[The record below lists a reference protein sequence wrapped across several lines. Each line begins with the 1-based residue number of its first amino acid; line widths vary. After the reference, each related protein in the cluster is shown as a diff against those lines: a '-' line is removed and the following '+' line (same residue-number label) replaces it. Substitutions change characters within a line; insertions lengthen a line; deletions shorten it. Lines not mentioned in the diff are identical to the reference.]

1 MSLLAAER
9 RLELIALAKEA
20 GKVDALNA
28 AERFGVAVE
37 TIRRDLDLLQRQG
50 IMRRVHGGGILIDR
64 IQSELSVEVRRS
76 QNHQIKQRIAEVASN
91 YLPKS
96 GTIIVDAGT
105 TTELLAPYLRNNS
118 NLTVVTNSL
127 NLSLAIGETE
137 TNVVLLGGR
146 IRPVTLSAVGTH
158 ALNMVSSLHASVCFI
173 GTNGI
178 DSQVGFTTP
187 DIDEAEV
194 KRVMI
199 QNSQESIVMADHTK
213 FSQIYT
219 SSFASNLE
227 VDRII
232 TDVGA
237 PLDQIETLRGAEIEV
252 VLA

>member
-1 MSLLAAER
+1 MGLLAAER
-9 RLELIALAKEA
+9 RLELIALAREV
-20 GKVDALNA
+20 GKIDALNA

-64 IQSELSVEVRRS
+64 IQAELSVEIRRS
-76 QNHQIKQRIAEVASN
+76 QNHGVKQRIAEVAAS
-91 YLPKS
+91 YIPKS
-96 GTIIVDAGT
+96 GTVIVDAGT
-105 TTELLAPYLRNNS
+105 TTELLAPHLRNRS

-127 NLSLAIGETE
+127 NLSLAIGESE
-137 TNVVLLGGR
+137 TNVILLGGR

-158 ALNMVSSLHASVCFI
+158 ALHIVASLHASVCFI

-178 DSQVGFTTP
+178 DSRVGFTTP

-194 KRVMI
+194 KRIMI
-199 QNSQESIVMADHTK
+199 QNSQESIVLADYSK

-219 SSFASNLE
+219 SSFASSVE
-227 VDRII
+227 IDRII
-232 TDVGA
+232 TDVEA
-237 PLDQIETLRGAEIEV
+237 PLDQVEALRKDEIEV

>member
-91 YLPKS
+91 YIPKS

-127 NLSLAIGETE
+127 NLSLAIGESE

-219 SSFASNLE
+219 SSFASNVE

>member
-9 RLELIALAKEA
+9 RLELIALAKEV
-20 GKVDALNA
+20 GKVDALIA

-76 QNHQIKQRIAEVASN
+76 QNYQIKKRIAEVASN
-91 YLPKS
+91 YIPKS

-127 NLSLAIGETE
+127 NLSLAIGETN

-146 IRPVTLSAVGTH
+146 IRPVTLSAVGAH
-158 ALNMVSSLHASVCFI
+158 ALNMVTSLHASVCFI

-178 DSQVGFTTP
+178 DSQIGFTTP

-194 KRVMI
+194 KRIMI

-219 SSFASNLE
+219 SSFASNVE

-237 PLDQIETLRGAEIEV
+237 PLDQIEILRGAEMEV

>member
-91 YLPKS
+91 YIPKS

-105 TTELLAPYLRNNS
+105 TTELLAPYLRNKS
-118 NLTVVTNSL
+118 SLTVVTNSL
-127 NLSLAIGETE
+127 NLSIAIGESE

-219 SSFASNLE
+219 SSFASKVE
-227 VDRII
+227 IDRII

-237 PLDQIETLRGAEIEV
+237 PLDQMETLRGAEIEV

>member
-9 RLELIALAKEA
+9 RLELIALAKEV
-20 GKVDALNA
+20 GKIDALYA

-91 YLPKS
+91 YIPKS

-199 QNSQESIVMADHTK
+199 QNSQESIVMSDHTK

-219 SSFASNLE
+219 SSFASNVE

>member
-1 MSLLAAER
+1 MALLAAER
-9 RLELIALAKEA
+9 RLELIALAKEV

-64 IQSELSVEVRRS
+64 IQSELSVEIRRS
-76 QNHQIKQRIAEVASN
+76 QNHEIKQRIAEVAAN
-91 YLPKS
+91 YMPKS

-105 TTELLAPYLRNNS
+105 TTELLAPYLRNRRE
-118 NLTVVTNSL
+118 LTVVTNSL
-127 NLSLAIGETE
+127 NLSLAIGESA
-137 TNVVLLGGR
+137 TNVILLGGR

-178 DSQVGFTTP
+178 DSRVGFTTP

-194 KRVMI
+194 KRIMI
-199 QNSQESIVMADHTK
+199 LNSQESIVLADHTK

-219 SSFASNLE
+219 SSFATNIE

-237 PLDQIETLRGAEIEV
+237 PLDQVEALRSSEVEV